1 MAVLVAHMYA
11 VALDGIASAVRA
23 RLGEPEVVAARDS
36 QTVVAKARTLRPRV
50 AVVDVDL
57 AGGAGVALCQ
67 ALHGYGVP
75 VVLISRSDDLDV
87 LALLEAGA
95 QGIVPTAGGLDDLM
109 IAIRTVLKGQA
120 YLPPHM
126 LGSVLQGLIVQR
138 RTRVADESKVSRLS
152 ARELEVLQLLTA
164 GADHREIATRLVISP
179 HTAKTHIQRLLG
191 KLEVRSRAEAVA
203 LATANGIT
211 APRLEPAH
219 D

>member
-1 MAVLVAHMYA
+1 MAVLVAHSYA
-11 VALDGIASAVRA
+11 AVLDGIASAVRT
-23 RLGEPEVVAARDS
+23 RLGEPDVAAARDS
-36 QTVVAKARTLRPRV
+36 QTVINKARTLRPRV

-57 AGGAGVALCQ
+57 AVGTEVALCR
-67 ALHGYGVP
+67 ALHEHHVP
-75 VVLISRSDDLDV
+75 VVLISRRDDLDV

-95 QGIVPTAGGLDDLM
+95 QGIVNTAGGLDDLM
-109 IAIRTVLKGQA
+109 IAVRTVLKGQA

-126 LGSVLQGLIVQR
+126 LGGVLQGLIVQR
-138 RTRVADESKVSRLS
+138 RTRVAAESKVSRLS
-152 ARELEVLQLLTA
+152 ARELEVLRLLSA

-203 LATANGIT
+203 LAATNGIT
-211 APRLEPAH
+211 ASQLEPAH